1 MPSYDAVAER
11 VRQARINRETAPNR
25 AFYEGHRNQLHRLVV
40 AAVRHDRE
48 RLCVLGA
55 GNCNDLRLP
64 ELATRFALV
73 ALVDL
78 DGDALARALA
88 CEGMTDVAG
97 IRAVA
102 GVDLSGMSAV
112 LAGLIEPAAERGG
125 RAANHELPPPEL
137 GQAEYDVVLS
147 TCMFTQIVDAAVA
160 TLRPDHPQ
168 LLATVLALR
177 ARHLAVMKSLLVAG
191 GRGIFACDVVSSDTC
206 PDLLV
211 VGDDDLSPLVARSI
225 REGNFFTGTNPEAV
239 RRALASDPELYVSE
253 LDGAGPWLW
262 QVDGRKAY
270 AVHATRFR
278 RPDRLRHDPHGARPS
293 SAARTER
300 LAVSDV

>member
-11 VRQARINRETAPNR
+11 VRQACINRETAPNR

-40 AAVRHDRE
+40 AAGRRDRE

-73 ALVDL
+73 TLVDL

-88 CEGMTDVAG
+88 REGMTDVAG
-97 IRAVA
+97 IRTVA

-112 LAGLIEPAAERGG
+112 LGGLIEPAAERGG
-125 RAANHELPPPEL
+125 RAANRELPPPEL
-137 GQAEYDVVLS
+137 GQAGYDVVLS

-160 TLRPDHPQ
+160 TLGPEHPQ

-206 PDLLV
+206 PDLLT

-225 REGNFFTGTNPEAV
+225 SEGNFFTGTNPEAV
-239 RRALASDPELYVSE
+239 RRALASDPELDVSE

-270 AVHATRFR
+270 AVHATCFR
-278 RPDRLRHDPHGARPS
+278 KREAAPVADRPDRQWA
-293 SAARTER
+293 
-300 LAVSDV
+300 